1 MARTFLVRKV
11 AKWHLKE
18 LIIAKKTAR
27 EAGKI
32 LLSHFGNLKDVRYKS
47 GRRDPVSEADEASE
61 AYIAKALKEAF
72 PDYGFLGEEKT
83 SWSGKGARWVVDP
96 LDGTVNYAHG
106 LPIFCV
112 SIALERDG
120 ESVMGVVYNPVTREL
135 FHAVKGGGAFLNNRP
150 ISVSEQ
156 KSLGKALVVTGFPYD
171 IDRRADLILG
181 YFGKMVKASQGIRRL
196 GSAALDLCFVAA
208 GRFDG
213 YWELGLKPWD
223 TAAGALIVREAGGK
237 VTDLLGGEFK
247 TEMGEIVAING
258 KIQKEMLE
266 VLKG

>member
-1 MARTFLVRKV
+1 M
-11 AKWHLKE
+11 KE
-18 LIIAKKTAR
+18 LSVAKKTAR

-32 LLSHFGNLKDVRYKS
+32 LLLHFGNLKDVRYKS

-61 AYIAKALKEAF
+61 AYIAGALKAAF

-83 SWSGKGARWVVDP
+83 SWAGKGARWVVDP

-120 ESVMGVVYNPVTREL
+120 ESILGVVYNPASREL
-135 FHAVKGGGAFLNNRP
+135 FHAVKGGGAFLNNKP
-150 ISVSEQ
+150 ISVSKQ
-156 KSLGKALVVTGFPYD
+156 RSLGKALVVTGFPYD

-181 YFGKMVKASQGIRRL
+181 YFGRMVKASQGIRRL

-223 TAAGALIVREAGGK
+223 TAAGALIVQEAGGK
-237 VTDLLGGEFK
+237 VTDLSGGEFK
-247 TEMGEIVAING
+247 SDVGEILASNG
-258 KIQKEMLE
+258 KIQKEMLGK
-266 VLKG
+266 LKS

>member
-1 MARTFLVRKV
+1 M
-11 AKWHLKE
+11 KE
-18 LIIAKKTAR
+18 LTLAKKTAR
-27 EAGKI
+27 GAGKI
-32 LLSHFGNLKDVRYKS
+32 LLSHFGKLKDVRYKS

-61 AYIAKALKEAF
+61 AYIAGALKAAF
-72 PDYGFLGEEKT
+72 PDYGFLGEET
-83 SWSGKGARWVVDP
+83 SSRAGGAPARSVGRNARWVVDP

-106 LPIFCV
+106 LPQFCV

-120 ESVMGVVYNPVTREL
+120 ESVVGVVYNPVSREL
-135 FHAVKGGGAFLNNRP
+135 FHATKDGGAFLNNRP
-150 ISVSEQ
+150 ISVSKQ
-156 KSLGKALVVTGFPYD
+156 KDLGKALVVTGFPYD
-171 IDRRADLILG
+171 IDKRADLILG
-181 YFGKMVKASQGIRRL
+181 YFGKMVKASQGMRRL

-223 TAAGALIVREAGGK
+223 TAAGYLIVREAGGK
-237 VTDLLGGEFK
+237 VTDLSGVEFK
-247 TEMGEIVAING
+247 PEIGEIVASNG